1 MTNKEKQLYVWAYIY
16 TQLSIADYQCG
27 LASDAFY
34 MIEEMAKDVELASS
48 VIERYEEL
56 AAEIHE
62 LYEKV
67 STLREQCELEQFA
80 KEEA

>member
-1 MTNKEKQLYVWAYIY
+1 MTNKEKQLYVWAYID
-16 TQLSIADYQCG
+16 TQLAIADYQCG

-34 MIEEMAKDVELASS
+34 MIEEMAKDVELAPT

-56 AAEIHE
+56 TAEIHE

-67 STLREQCELEQFA
+67 STLREQCE
-80 KEEA
+80 KEEV